1 MRHYSYAAATGLL
14 LTGLLA
20 QPTES
25 LAQSAS
31 AQAMLEEVVVTARRR
46 EETLAD
52 LPLSVA
58 AITADAMQ
66 AQGVYQ
72 IEDITDV
79 VPNLTMTATD
89 RRGIQALF
97 IRGIGNDSTNNLT
110 PVGAGLYI
118 DGHYMPNTLGQM
130 MSLLDVERV
139 EVLRG
144 PQGTLFGMNTTGGA
158 VNIITTKP
166 HEEFEGSV
174 LLRAAEHGQQDFRG
188 MLNIPISDTVFSR
201 FAVSKEQMD
210 GYYYNRTLGRD
221 VGAIDVTA
229 FSGALRFQP
238 NDNWTVDVHYRQN
251 KQRDDNSPGQCGA
264 RPTQEQIDNLA
275 NLASGTVTNSVLGDS
290 FYDRSNLPTYNGPVY
305 QTEGTGPNDGVGQW
319 GGDFEIDGVDQD
331 VGGHVERLYP
341 GAVIDYWNDCLTDA
355 AMGDYVTSYE
365 KDTFVNLDNITYGAS
380 IDWDSGGAVGA
391 LDNLN
396 VRVNLSRHEVDYDYL
411 QDRDFSSVK
420 VDAIGTPPRGGDG
433 QVQENNQLEV
443 LFTADV
449 SDRLGFVAGTIWFDD
464 DWFVGGGGCLS
475 LLEANYDALLDPN
488 SAINQSGGIECFA
501 DGGTQF
507 DRLADRQVGGGPGV
521 AGMSGLIT
529 RESQAVFGHFT
540 YEISDAWSM
549 DFGARWTEDTRGF
562 RQAEVDVDGTRC
574 THSLPGDPAPSEQ
587 CVPSYIMNYDTLF
600 IDGFVNLTEETWDEV
615 TPMISFT
622 RNLESGN
629 IVYFRLAE
637 GFLSGSFND
646 ELNVNLVPELTP
658 LLSYD
663 PETVTNYEVGFKG
676 SFNDGMVN
684 LAGAVFYMDYQDKQ
698 EGITID
704 NTDGTYGGDPNVSII
719 TNAATVD
726 IYGAELELRMIPWDN
741 GFLSVDAGY
750 LTTDYGQFSSFDPD
764 DPGNPIDNSGLRIAD
779 YSPEWTLNA
788 TLEHAFELG
797 NGATLRPQ
805 IGMYYQ
811 SGYDWIGGLDAVSS
825 GGTGTEGDR
834 SFCYQDSYTK
844 FRARV
849 TYEPANANWQA
860 SIYGQNIGDERYLE
874 RCNDGRRSGAYD
886 FRYGR
891 PAWYGAEFVYRFGNN

>member
-1 MRHYSYAAATGLL
+1 MKHYSYAAATGLL

-20 QPTES
+20 TPTES
-25 LAQSAS
+25 FAQSAS

-46 EETLAD
+46 EETLSD

-58 AITADAMQ
+58 AITADTMQ
-66 AQGVYQ
+66 AQGVYA

-79 VPNLTMTATD
+79 IPNLTLTSTD

-130 MSLLDVERV
+130 MSLLDVERI

-158 VNIITTKP
+158 VNIITAKP
-166 HEEFEGSV
+166 HDEFEGSV
-174 LLRAAEHGQQDFRG
+174 LLRAADHGQQDFRG
-188 MLNIPISDTVFSR
+188 MMNIPLSDTVFSR
-201 FAVSKEQMD
+201 FSVSKETMD

-221 VGAIDVTA
+221 VGAQDVTA
-229 FSGALRFQP
+229 FAGALRFQP
-238 NDNWTVDVHYRQN
+238 NDSWTVDVHYRQN
-251 KQRDDNSPGQCGA
+251 RQRDDNSPGQCGA
-264 RPTQEQIDNLA
+264 RPTQELLDNLA
-275 NLASGTVTNSVLGDS
+275 TQASGTVNNSVLGSS
-290 FYDRSNLPTYNGPVY
+290 FYDHTAANMPTYNGPVY
-305 QTEGTGPNDGVGQW
+305 QTEGIGPNDGIGQW
-319 GGDFEIDGVDQD
+319 GGSFNIGGVSTN

-341 GAVIDYWNDCLTDA
+341 GATIDYMNDCVTDA
-355 AMGDYVTSYE
+355 AMGDFVTSYE
-365 KDTFVNLDNITYGAS
+365 KDTFVNLDNITYGTS
-380 IDWDSGGAVGA
+380 IDWDSGGAIGA

-433 QVQENNQLEV
+433 QRQENTQLEV
-443 LFTADV
+443 LFTGDV
-449 SDRLGFVAGTIWFDD
+449 SDRLGFVAGAIFFDD
-464 DWFVGGGGCLS
+464 DWFVGGGGCLA

-488 SAINQSGGIECFA
+488 SSVNQSGGIPCSA

-529 RESQAVFGHFT
+529 RESQAVYGHFT

-562 RQAEVDVDGTRC
+562 RQAEINVDGTLC
-574 THSLPGDPAPSEQ
+574 THSLPGDPSPDQQ
-587 CVPSYIMNYDTLF
+587 CVPEYTLNYDNLF
-600 IDGFVNLTEETWDEV
+600 IDGFVNLTEKTWDQV

-622 RNLESGN
+622 RNLDSGN
-629 IVYFRLAE
+629 LVYFRLAE

-646 ELNVNLVPELTP
+646 ELNVNLVPELEP

-684 LAGAVFYMDYQDKQ
+684 LAGAVFYMDYEDKQ
-698 EGITID
+698 EQIDID
-704 NTDGTYGGDPNVSII
+704 NTDQRFGGDPNVTII

-726 IYGAELELRMIPWDN
+726 IYGVELELRMIPWEN
-741 GFLSVDAGY
+741 GFLSLDLGY
-750 LTTDYGQFSSFDPD
+750 LKNEYGEFSSFDPD
-764 DPGNPIDNSGLRIAD
+764 APGGSIDQSGLRIAD

-788 TLEHAFELG
+788 TIEHAFELG

-805 IGMYYQ
+805 LGMYYQ
-811 SGYDWIGGLDAVSS
+811 SGYDWIGGVAES
-825 GGTGTEGDR
+825 TGN
-834 SFCYQDSYTK
+834 SFCYQDSYAK
-844 FRARV
+844 FRARL
-849 TYEPANANWQA
+849 TYEPAQGNWEA
-860 SIYGQNIGDERYLE
+860 SLYGQNIGDERYLE
-874 RCNDGRRSGAYD
+874 RCNDGRRSGVYD
-886 FRYGR
+886 YRYGR
-891 PAWYGAEFVYRFGNN
+891 PAWYGAEFVYRWGAN